1 MPRNSGKHLNKHPM
15 VDHHLQSTWWHGRP
29 QLAKPAKPCPK
40 QSTSNVC
47 TIPVVYCVACCVLKP
62 PCNGICVF
70 LAIYVQVYY
79 LNGIHRKISSDVPWN
94 MGCHKLHQSMV
105 EGRGT
110 IRLVNLV
117 RSKRVS
123 HDSGILSGFWLC
135 LLNMEDKLTG
145 MDPLQSSRAVDLVSA
160 RSAGKNDQTSSTYSA
175 WYRTCWFWS

>member
-1 MPRNSGKHLNKHPM
+1 M
-15 VDHHLQSTWWHGRP
+15 
-29 QLAKPAKPCPK
+29 
-40 QSTSNVC
+40 
-47 TIPVVYCVACCVLKP
+47 
-62 PCNGICVF
+62 
-70 LAIYVQVYY
+70 AIYVQVYY

-145 MDPLQSSRAVDLVSA
+145 MDPLQSSLAVDLVSA

-175 WYRTCWFWS
+175 WYRTC

>member
-1 MPRNSGKHLNKHPM
+1 MPKTVDFKFLYNS
-15 VDHHLQSTWWHGRP
+15 S
-29 QLAKPAKPCPK
+29 
-40 QSTSNVC
+40 
-47 TIPVVYCVACCVLKP
+47 CVL
-62 PCNGICVF
+62 CCMLCLN
-70 LAIYVQVYY
+70 ATVQWHMCYFGNLCSCLY

-145 MDPLQSSRAVDLVSA
+145 MDPLQCSRAVDLVSA
-160 RSAGKNDQTSSTYSA
+160 RSAGKNDQTSSTYST
-175 WYRTCWFWS
+175 WYHTCWFW